1 MATKQNMY
9 VGLNKEAEEILRE
22 IDECIVA
29 YAMEKD
35 GFEAIGAYHVPSA
48 ESIRDEVA
56 KMHGK
61 LEIAL
66 KGLDKNSTKRGNYSH
81 VLRKC
86 KDFLEKTK

>member
-22 IDECIVA
+22 IDECIVI
-29 YAMEKD
+29 YAMEQD
-35 GFEAIGAYHVPSA
+35 GFYAIGAYHVPSA

-56 KMHGK
+56 KMQGK

-66 KGLDKNSTKRGNYSH
+66 KGLDKNSSKRENYGY

-86 KDFLEKTK
+86 IDFLEKTK

>member
-9 VGLNKEAEEILRE
+9 VGLSKEAEEILKE
-22 IDECIVA
+22 IDECVVI
-29 YAMEKD
+29 YAMEED
-35 GFEAIGAYHVPSA
+35 GFLGILSHKIPSA

-56 KMHGK
+56 KMQGK

-66 KGLDKNSTKRGNYSH
+66 KGLDKNSTKRENYSY

-86 KDFLEKTK
+86 IDFLEKTK